1 MKRKVSGVICLSIL
15 SALAMAVPALA
26 AGWNKDS
33 FGWKW
38 ENADGTYAKN
48 SWVWDDWNK
57 DGSQEC
63 YYFDD
68 DGYMLSNTVTPE

>member
-1 MKRKVSGVICLSIL
+1 
-15 SALAMAVPALA
+15 MAVPTLA
-26 AGWNKDS
+26 AGWEQDS
-33 FGWKW
+33 SGWKW

-63 YYFDD
+63 YYFGD
-68 DGYMLSNTVTPE
+68 DGYMLSNTVIPE